1 MYLSM
6 REVVILACTLSLGTG
21 SATLINVAQTATGAA
36 DGSSQVEGQRVF
48 MSSTGDNNLTQ
59 VLASRQIAQHAGT
72 GQVTLVRGSLGEGR
86 LDGPGTAGTMIG
98 ASGQVSV
105 SGDGYVE
112 QAQVLRA
119 SSPEIGAGTIGIGA
133 VEGLRVSDLGHPRVG
148 AVYGV
153 RVQDQSGTNGL
164 IIGLRTELSA
174 GNSHKYN
181 IYQTGSAPNVLEA
194 LTIFGTDRGVRFEN
208 QKTGAAK
215 FAAPPAFWLKVI
227 INGTP
232 YVVPAWRG

>member
-1 MYLSM
+1 
-6 REVVILACTLSLGTG
+6 
-21 SATLINVAQTATGAA
+21 
-36 DGSSQVEGQRVF
+36 
-48 MSSTGDNNLTQ
+48 
-59 VLASRQIAQHAGT
+59 
-72 GQVTLVRGSLGEGR
+72 
-86 LDGPGTAGTMIG
+86 
-98 ASGQVSV
+98 V

>member
-1 MYLSM
+1 MYLSVK
-6 REVVILACTLSLGTG
+6 EVVILACTLSLGSG
-21 SATLINVAQTATGAA
+21 STALINVAQTVTGAP
-36 DGSSQVEGQRVF
+36 DGSSQVEGQRVVTT
-48 MSSTGDNNLTQ
+48 SVGDNNLTQ
-59 VLASRQIAQHAGT
+59 VLASRQIAQHTGT
-72 GQVTLVRGSLGEGR
+72 GQVSLVRGLQGEGR
-86 LDGPGTAGTMIG
+86 LDGPGTAGTLIG

-105 SGDGYVE
+105 SGDGYVQ

-119 SSPEIGAGTIGIGA
+119 SSPDIGAGNIGIGT

-153 RVQDQSGTNGL
+153 RVQDQSGTMGL

-174 GNSHKYN
+174 GNSLKYN

-208 QKTGAAK
+208 QMTGAASV
-215 FAAPPAFWLKVI
+215 AAPPAFWLKVI

-232 YVVPAWRG
+232 YVMPAWRG